1 MAKDLNKMSIV
12 ELEALKKT
20 LIQQN
25 IMVGVAGG
33 VAGLI
38 YANRTGGGFWRYV
51 GYWIVGGIAVGFIP
65 RVAYFVPKT
74 NKVDAMILT
83 KKTNE
88 LEINNTNTIK

>member
-1 MAKDLNKMSIV
+1 MENDLSKMSIV
-12 ELEALKKT
+12 ELEGLKKT

-25 IMVGVAGG
+25 IMIGFAGG

-51 GYWIVGGIAVGFIP
+51 GYWVVGGIAVGFIP
-65 RVAYFVPKT
+65 RIAYFVPKT

-83 KKTNE
+83 KKTT
-88 LEINNTNTIK
+88 NTNTINK